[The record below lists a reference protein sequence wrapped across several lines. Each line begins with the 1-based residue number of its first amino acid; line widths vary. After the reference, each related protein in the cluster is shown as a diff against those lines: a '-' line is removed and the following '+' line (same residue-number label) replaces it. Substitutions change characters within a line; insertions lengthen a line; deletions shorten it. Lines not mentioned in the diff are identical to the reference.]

1 MIFADALADEEA
13 RQTTLRA
20 EKEALV
26 ALVQEE
32 IARQADTLPPS
43 ASGAPMPHVLEVRSK
58 VGGKREALLRAFRA
72 LDADNSGKAG
82 EARALRVL
90 GMCGLQQVTPAELRH
105 LFRFVDADAQGRI
118 DYEAFVRA
126 MGVGQDAQETMDAKL
141 RQKCAAMLKV
151 LAGADAQGRG
161 LLTVPQMRA
170 ALRHNPPALR
180 LYLDHEEIERVLG
193 EAARQVGNTHSI
205 DYHEFVRRVVGARA
219 APWFLQGRSHRS
231 SMHLILAGADLGE
244 LEPNGDHLHRQAAF
258 LNADGT
264 LAERK
269 RHVLPASAGDNER
282 PLAKRPPS
290 APPPARGAAIRGLLA
305 TPAHKLT
312 AAQKLKLD
320 EVLNVGPMPL
330 GYPAGGQKS
339 TGSGAPRRG
348 RASLPS
354 LASTST
360 LRAAKAWRP
369 AGYS

>member
-161 LLTVPQMRA
+161 LLTVPQM
-170 ALRHNPPALR
+170 L
-180 LYLDHEEIERVLG
+180 
-193 EAARQVGNTHSI
+193 S
-205 DYHEFVRRVVGARA
+205 
-219 APWFLQGRSHRS
+219 
-231 SMHLILAGADLGE
+231 LI
-244 LEPNGDHLHRQAAF
+244 H
-258 LNADGT
+258 
-264 LAERK
+264 
-269 RHVLPASAGDNER
+269 
-282 PLAKRPPS
+282 
-290 APPPARGAAIRGLLA
+290 I
-305 TPAHKLT
+305 
-312 AAQKLKLD
+312 
-320 EVLNVGPMPL
+320 
-330 GYPAGGQKS
+330 
-339 TGSGAPRRG
+339 
-348 RASLPS
+348 
-354 LASTST
+354 
-360 LRAAKAWRP
+360 
-369 AGYS
+369 

>member
-13 RQTTLRA
+13 RQTTLGA

-141 RQKCAAMLKV
+141 RCMR
-151 LAGADAQGRG
+151 GDAQGARRRG
-161 LLTVPQMRA
+161 
-170 ALRHNPPALR
+170 
-180 LYLDHEEIERVLG
+180 
-193 EAARQVGNTHSI
+193 
-205 DYHEFVRRVVGARA
+205 
-219 APWFLQGRSHRS
+219 
-231 SMHLILAGADLGE
+231 
-244 LEPNGDHLHRQAAF
+244 
-258 LNADGT
+258 
-264 LAERK
+264 
-269 RHVLPASAGDNER
+269 R
-282 PLAKRPPS
+282 PG
-290 APPPARGAAIRGLLA
+290 RGAADGAADARGV
-305 TPAHKLT
+305 
-312 AAQKLKLD
+312 AAQS
-320 EVLNVGPMPL
+320 
-330 GYPAGGQKS
+330 AGV
-339 TGSGAPRRG
+339 APV
-348 RASLPS
+348 P
-354 LASTST
+354 
-360 LRAAKAWRP
+360 
-369 AGYS
+369 